1 VRVLIVYDTRRRSG
15 ATAHVVSVIAETLR
29 SHGIHVDVARPGQA
43 SVDGYDLVVV
53 GSPIYEEQVM
63 GSVARFLEENGG
75 RLADKLVAVFIVCT
89 AQMAGRLGAKY
100 AERHYL
106 PQLLR
111 RLPRKP
117 DAVAIFRGWFLHPN
131 PETLAQ
137 AEKWA
142 EELVRLLEERGRGR

>member
-1 VRVLIVYDTRRRSG
+1 MRVLIVYDTRRRSG
-15 ATAHVVSVIAETLR
+15 ATAHVVSVLAETLR
-29 SHGIHVDVARPGQA
+29 GRGLSVDVARPGQA
-43 SVDGYDLVVV
+43 DVEGYDLVVV
-53 GSPIYEEQVM
+53 GSPIYEERVM
-63 GSVARFLEENGG
+63 GSVARFLEEKGSSF
-75 RLADKLVAVFIVCT
+75 ADKPVAVFIVCT

-100 AERHYL
+100 AEKHYL

-111 RLPRKP
+111 RLPRRP

-142 EELVRLLEERGRGR
+142 EELAGLLGRKRVGA